1 MVQLRDEVG
10 LSQTVGMRREDRH
23 DGDLITDA
31 VPFLCPLLLPN

>member
-10 LSQTVGMRREDRH
+10 LSQTVGIRREDRQE
-23 DGDLITDA
+23 GYLITDT